1 MDDCAGL
8 VQCISLECSLVSQ
21 SLLDPKKAAG
31 LWGRALF
38 LPEEMER
45 SDGGGNGQKKK
56 QQQHK
61 HKMPNDSASQM

>member
-21 SLLDPKKAAG
+21 SHLDPNKAAE
-31 LWGRALF
+31 LWGHALF
-38 LPEEMER
+38 LPEELER

-56 QQQHK
+56 QHK
-61 HKMPNDSASQM
+61 HKMPNNSASQM